1 MRLVLSLLL
10 IALLVP
16 AVVVE
21 TVDAGCKEGC
31 KGDCCKNKGEMETT
45 EFIYDVTI
53 PWPFRGASGDED
65 GDGVHDNKDMCP
77 YTPKGA
83 IVDDQ
88 GCPADID
95 GDGVYDGIDEC
106 PGTPKGAIVDRVG
119 CPMDIDGDGVYDGID
134 RCPQTPKGV
143 IVDEY
148 GCGLDSDGDGVPD
161 GIDRCPDTPKGAKVD
176 KKGCPL
182 DSDGD
187 GVPDGIDRCPN
198 TPAGTTVDAYGCTS
212 GETLFLDTGVFT
224 TSDILFEISKAD
236 IKPESHAILD
246 RIGGSLIQWPAL
258 KIEIGGYTDS
268 SGSAELNQSLSE
280 QRAQAV
286 LEYLVKKFPEIQRSQ
301 YVTKGYGEESPIATN
316 DTKEGRAQNR
326 RVEFKVLNKEQL
338 KKKK

>member
-1 MRLVLSLLL
+1 
-10 IALLVP
+10 
-16 AVVVE
+16 
-21 TVDAGCKEGC
+21 
-31 KGDCCKNKGEMETT
+31 
-45 EFIYDVTI
+45 
-53 PWPFRGASGDED
+53 
-65 GDGVHDNKDMCP
+65 
-77 YTPKGA
+77 
-83 IVDDQ
+83 
-88 GCPADID
+88 
-95 GDGVYDGIDEC
+95 
-106 PGTPKGAIVDRVG
+106 
-119 CPMDIDGDGVYDGID
+119 
-134 RCPQTPKGV
+134 
-143 IVDEY
+143 
-148 GCGLDSDGDGVPD
+148 
-161 GIDRCPDTPKGAKVD
+161 
-176 KKGCPL
+176 
-182 DSDGD
+182 
-187 GVPDGIDRCPN
+187 
-198 TPAGTTVDAYGCTS
+198 
-212 GETLFLDTGVFT
+212 VFT